1 MIIMMMVMFIDR
13 CCCSTLKLNLK
24 ACRSLG
30 MKLRRCAS
38 VCAHRDTSVLHV
50 SVICR
55 YATWNYSKAE
65 EIYYGSYNICI
76 NLMHKLASSCQ
87 SLWPVLL
94 PDIIIHQHNLKPLL
108 SFDCRRD
115 KDQGFKCMHAEKQLI
130 DSNMIEKMVSTYFSS
145 LFAM

>member
-1 MIIMMMVMFIDR
+1 MQKSGHEVE
-13 CCCSTLKLNLK
+13 KV
-24 ACRSLG
+24 
-30 MKLRRCAS
+30 CAS

-115 KDQGFKCMHAEKQLI
+115 KPRIQVYACREAINWFKYDREDGQHIFFLI
-130 DSNMIEKMVSTYFSS
+130 VCYVDLLKSYASA
-145 LFAM
+145 LLQ